1 MTQVF
6 KVLKPFEFENREVML
21 GEEIVCRAREAEPL
35 MQNGFIT
42 TSDRELDPADKKDA
56 ELIAK
61 SDKRAQDRHADIV
74 AGEASK
80 DMARDERETAND
92 AAKVAEAA
100 PAPTPEAPVKT
111 AAPKKRAAKKV
122 T

>member
-6 KVLKPFEFENREVML
+6 KVLKPFEFENREVIL

-35 MQNGFIT
+35 QKGGFIT
-42 TSDRELDPADKKDA
+42 PSDRELDPNDKKDA

-80 DMARDERETAND
+80 DVARDERETAND
-92 AAKVAEAA
+92 AAKAAEAA
-100 PAPTPEAPVKT
+100 PAPTPEALVKT